1 MDMETWFAPAIE
13 LGQLVERVPGG
24 GARGETEA
32 GMADQKFG
40 LSFPAAYSAELQ
52 RCRFFAGASSGREN
66 QCDQKRFFYESG
78 NAVSAA
84 GRRKTLSDALSPA

>member
-13 LGQLVERVPGG
+13 LGQLVKEYREAAPGEKQRLEWQIRNSDYLSRLHILQSYS
-24 GARGETEA
+24 GAGFL
-32 GMADQKFG
+32 QG
-40 LSFPAAYSAELQ
+40 LLPEEKINVI
-52 RCRFFAGASSGREN
+52 RK
-66 QCDQKRFFYESG
+66 DFFYESG